1 MLSGPVLLFH
11 IFGFIMIDTLPKDD
25 PRLERILITS
35 DEIAARVDALAKE
48 IRAAYSDAKDLCIV
62 GVLNGATVFMT
73 DLARALCRAGMPG
86 ITMKFIRASTYGDT
100 IKENGEKVRQAKI
113 EMPGSK
119 KMLSDNILLV
129 DDVLDQGY
137 TLSAIKRKLLE
148 DYPGCNVTTCVLLV
162 KNLVNP
168 NEEAAKLRRHF
179 NADYVGFEVEDRW
192 VVGYGLDALELYRE
206 LPYVAIAKEEY
217 FV

>member
-1 MLSGPVLLFH
+1 
-11 IFGFIMIDTLPKDD
+11 MIDTLPKND
-25 PRLERILITS
+25 PRLERILIS
-35 DEIAARVDALAKE
+35 SEQIASRVDALAKE
-48 IRAAYSDAKDLCIV
+48 IRAAYADVNGLCIV

-100 IKENGEKVRQAKI
+100 IKENGEKVRQVKI

-119 KMLSDNILLV
+119 KLLSENVLLV

-137 TLSAIKRKLLE
+137 TLSAIRQKFLD
-148 DYPGCNVTTCVLLV
+148 DYPGCNVKTCVLLV

-168 NEEAAKLRRHF
+168 NEEAAKLRRKF
-179 NADYVGFEVEDRW
+179 NADFVGFEVEDRW
-192 VVGYGLDALELYRE
+192 VVGYGLDAMELYRE

>member
-1 MLSGPVLLFH
+1 
-11 IFGFIMIDTLPKDD
+11 MIDTLPKND
-25 PRLERILITS
+25 PRLERILIS
-35 DEIAARVDALAKE
+35 SEQIASRVEALAKE
-48 IRAAYSDAKDLCIV
+48 IRAAYAGVNGLCIV

-73 DLARALCRAGMPG
+73 DLARALCRAGMSG

-100 IKENGEKVRQAKI
+100 IKENGEKVRQVKI

-119 KMLSDNILLV
+119 KLFSENVLLV

-137 TLSAIKRKLLE
+137 TLSAIRQKFLD
-148 DYPGCNVTTCVLLV
+148 DYPGCNVKTCVLLV

-168 NEEAAKLRRHF
+168 NEEAAKLRRKI

-192 VVGYGLDALELYRE
+192 VVGYGLDAMELYRE

>member
-1 MLSGPVLLFH
+1 
-11 IFGFIMIDTLPKDD
+11 MIDTLPKDD

-35 DEIAARVDALAKE
+35 DEIAARVDALAKD
-48 IRAAYSDAKDLCIV
+48 IRRAYADAKDLCII

-100 IKENGEKVRQAKI
+100 IKENGEKTRQVKI

-119 KMLSDNILLV
+119 VLLSNNILLV

-137 TLSAIKRKLLE
+137 TLSAIRQRLLD
-148 DYPGCNVTTCVLLV
+148 DYPGCNVRTCVLLV

-168 NEEAAKLRRHF
+168 NAEAAKLRRHF
-179 NADYVGFEVEDRW
+179 NADHVGFEVEDRW
-192 VVGYGLDALELYRE
+192 VVGYGLDAKELYRE
-206 LPYVAIAKEEY
+206 LPYVAIAKEE
-217 FV
+217 FFI